1 MANHTITVTV
11 NGGKE
16 YLDVP
21 SNMTLLRMLREK
33 LALTG
38 TKNGCEAGECG
49 ACTVLVDGEPV
60 NSCMMLAVEAD
71 GCEVTTV
78 EGLADQEKT
87 LGVSENPKGLSTLQ
101 EAFVE
106 QNAVQCGFCTPGMLI
121 SAHALLERNPHPADD
136 EVREALVGNLCR
148 CTGYLRIVQA
158 AQTAAEETRFFPKN
172 LVSNT
177 TDPVGKSVPRIDI
190 HEKVTGA
197 AVFADDMQFGPGL
210 YYGRLVRSP
219 HAHALIKRIDASK
232 ALELPG
238 VKAVV
243 TGRDVNA
250 RIGLY
255 LIDRPV
261 FAIDRVRVVGE
272 AVAGVVATSEEIA
285 EQATRLVE
293 VEYEELPAVFDPVE
307 AAQPDAPLLHPDMGE
322 YEVANFIFPQPGTNI
337 SEHFKLRK
345 GNPESAWPK
354 CAAIVEGTFRLP
366 QIQHVPI
373 EPHVAVALW
382 EHSTMK
388 GSGAATSGSVTLWT
402 CSQSPFAQRD
412 LISQSLGIPHGDL
425 RVVSPY
431 IGGGFGGKAGVSMEV
446 YAVVLARAVK
456 GHPVK
461 VRMTREEEFI
471 TTTARQTLV
480 ANTKI
485 GCDAEGNLLAM
496 ETEYYF
502 GGGAYNDYGVN
513 IARAAGYSCT
523 GPYDIPNVKGD
534 SYCVY
539 TNLPIGSAMRGFG
552 MPEIHWGIEQIMD
565 QLAEK
570 IGMGPAEFRRRNCVR
585 TGDTILTGMEMPA
598 VDLPA
603 CIDKVTEAIGWD
615 RRSAVPSAPH
625 KKRGQGIAIM
635 WKAPAMPPNPG
646 SSAIVRFNEDA
657 TVNVEIG
664 AQDLGQGA
672 FTVIAQMAAQALGVP
687 YEWVRVSVPV
697 DTRYSPYE
705 WQTVA
710 SRITWTTGN
719 AVKAAAE
726 DARRQILEIVAEHW
740 GEDIQD
746 LDIKNGKVISYKS
759 ELEQPLENMVIY
771 GLPNENFEGWK
782 GGPIVGRGKFM
793 PTYVTN
799 LDSETGQGTRA
810 VVHYTVG
817 AQAVDLEVDTETGQI
832 DVLKIASAYDVGKA
846 INPDLVL
853 TQIEGGAVHG
863 MSSAFEALKFDEQGQ
878 PLNPSLVDYRIATS
892 VDAPREIQGDIV
904 ETPLEDGP
912 WGARGVG
919 EHVMVQTAPA
929 IANAIHDA
937 LGIRFNDLPLSA
949 EKIFLALEEMEL

>member
-1 MANHTITVTV
+1 MGSFT
-11 NGGKE
+11 
-16 YLDVP
+16 
-21 SNMTLLRMLREK
+21 
-33 LALTG
+33 
-38 TKNGCEAGECG
+38 
-49 ACTVLVDGEPV
+49 
-60 NSCMMLAVEAD
+60 
-71 GCEVTTV
+71 
-78 EGLADQEKT
+78 
-87 LGVSENPKGLSTLQ
+87 SE
-101 EAFVE
+101 
-106 QNAVQCGFCTPGMLI
+106 
-121 SAHALLERNPHPADD
+121 
-136 EVREALVGNLCR
+136 
-148 CTGYLRIVQA
+148 
-158 AQTAAEETRFFPKN
+158 
-172 LVSNT
+172 
-177 TDPVGKSVPRIDI
+177 PVGKSVSRVDI

-197 AVFADDMQFGPGL
+197 AIFADDLQFGPGL

-219 HAHALIKRIDASK
+219 YAHAMVKSIDVSK
-232 ALELPG
+232 ALAVPG

-243 TGRDVNA
+243 TGKDIST

-255 LIDRPV
+255 LIDRPI
-261 FAIDRVRVVGE
+261 FAGDRVRYVGE
-272 AVAGVVATSEEIA
+272 PVAGVIASTEEIA
-285 EQATRLVE
+285 EEAARLVE

-307 AAQPDAPLLHPDMGE
+307 AARPDAPLLHPDLGE
-322 YEVANFIFPQPGTNI
+322 YEVANFIFPEPGTNI
-337 SEHFKLRK
+337 SEHFKLRR
-345 GNPESAWPK
+345 GDVESAWPR

-382 EHSTMK
+382 EP
-388 GSGAATSGSVTLWT
+388 SGQVTLWT
-402 CSQSPFAQRD
+402 SSQSPFAQRD
-412 LISQSLGIPHGDL
+412 LIAQSLGIPHGNL

-431 IGGGFGGKAGVSMEV
+431 VGGGFGGKAGVSMEAC
-446 YAVVLARAVK
+446 AVVMARAVK

-461 VRMTREEEFI
+461 LRMTREEEFI
-471 TTTARQTLV
+471 GTTVRQSLV
-480 ANTKI
+480 ARTRI

-523 GPYDIPNVKGD
+523 GPYYIPNVKGD

-539 TNLPIGSAMRGFG
+539 TNQPIGSAMRGFG

-570 IGMGPAEFRRRNCVR
+570 IGMDPAEFRRRNCIK
-585 TGDTILTGMEMPA
+585 TGQTILTGMKMPQ
-598 VDLPA
+598 VDLVA
-603 CIDKVTEAIGWD
+603 CIDRVTEAIGWGEEEQ
-615 RRSAVPSAPH
+615 PSAPH
-625 KKRGQGIAIM
+625 KRRGKGIAIM

-657 TVNVEIG
+657 TVNVAIG
-664 AQDLGQGA
+664 AQELGQGA
-672 FTVIAQMAAQALGVP
+672 FTVAAQIAAQALGVP
-687 YEWVRVSVPV
+687 YEWVRVSAPV
-697 DTRYSPYE
+697 DTKYSPYE

-710 SRITWTTGN
+710 SRITWSMGN

-740 GEDIQD
+740 GEDPED
-746 LDIKNGKVISYKS
+746 LDIKDGRVISYRS
-759 ELEQPLENMVIY
+759 EREQPLQKMVVY
-771 GLPNENFEGWK
+771 GLPNEDFEGWK
-782 GGPIVGRGKFM
+782 GGPIVGRGRFM

-799 LDSETGQGTRA
+799 LDPETGQGTRA

-832 DVLKIASAYDVGKA
+832 EVLKIASAYDVGKA
-846 INPDLVL
+846 INPDLVM

-863 MSSAFEALKFDEQGQ
+863 MSSAFEALRFDERGR
-878 PLNPSLVDYRIATS
+878 PLNASLVDYRIATS
-892 VDAPREIQGDIV
+892 ADVPGEIHGDIV

-929 IANAIHDA
+929 IANAINDA

-949 EKIFLALEEMEL
+949 EKVFLALQEQRGRRS